1 MFGTSE
7 HAAMR
12 RMTVALAMTLV
23 LAVPV
28 PAAAQHAHVPAP
40 PGWTHHHDTPPRD
53 TVWTF
58 ASMAPGWHVTTGPG
72 AVLYD
77 RAIQPAGDFSLAS
90 QVFLFPRAS
99 DEGYGIFL
107 GGRGIGTDTA
117 SYVAVLLRGDGTVS
131 VQRRH
136 AAAWTV
142 LAPWTR
148 HAAIKPNPGDKVILN
163 HLRVR
168 AGVDS
173 LRVFVNDSSVLA
185 LPRRGLQLDGQAG
198 LRVGAGLNLHVTT
211 FDHTNHHAPVPVPAP

>member
-1 MFGTSE
+1 MSRDSD
-7 HAAMR
+7 HAALR
-12 RMTVALAMTLV
+12 RLAQVPPVVLLLALPAMAT
-23 LAVPV
+23 
-28 PAAAQHAHVPAP
+28 AQHAHVPAP

-77 RAIQPAGDFSLAS
+77 PAAHAHGDFSLAS
-90 QVFLFPRAS
+90 QVFLFPKPS
-99 DEGYGIFL
+99 DEGYGLFL
-107 GGRGIGTDTA
+107 GGQGIGSDTA
-117 SYVAVLLRGDGTVS
+117 SYLAVLLRGDGRVS
-131 VQRRH
+131 VQQHRGGT
-136 AAAWTV
+136 WNV

-148 HAAIKPNPGDKVILN
+148 NAAIKPNPGDQVVLN

-168 AGVDS
+168 AGADS

-185 LPRRGLQLDGQAG
+185 LPRRVLQLDGQVG

-211 FDHTNHHAPVPVPAP
+211 FDHTRHHAPVPTP